1 MSMKECYEYD
11 EFSTVAW
18 EWFETKKPQWKQ
30 SSSVRYANILNLYLI
45 PRFGKRGIS
54 TITRNEVILYGNEL
68 LVDGGADKRG
78 LSAKTV
84 TGIISVMKN
93 VFKYAVKIK
102 GCMVNDIKGTSL
114 EDYLE
119 ISFRQEK
126 KQMRILSVTEQQK
139 LCAYLYVNMNPC
151 NLGIM
156 LCIYTGLRIG
166 EICALK
172 WKDIFPDEQNMY
184 VHQTMQRLQTNKSDG
199 KRTEILITAPKS
211 DCSIR
216 RIPIPDNMMYLLME
230 YRKEDEAFLVTGNS
244 DRYMEPRTM
253 QNHFKAVT
261 EKCGIRN
268 VNFHVLRHTFATR
281 CVEVGFDTK
290 SLSEILGHA
299 TVNITLNRYVHPSME
314 LKRKNMNML
323 SGIFDMG
330 SMKV

>member
-1 MSMKECYEYD
+1 MKECYEYD

-230 YRKEDEAFLVTGNS
+230 YR
-244 DRYMEPRTM
+244 R
-253 QNHFKAVT
+253 
-261 EKCGIRN
+261 
-268 VNFHVLRHTFATR
+268 
-281 CVEVGFDTK
+281 
-290 SLSEILGHA
+290 
-299 TVNITLNRYVHPSME
+299 
-314 LKRKNMNML
+314 
-323 SGIFDMG
+323 
-330 SMKV
+330 